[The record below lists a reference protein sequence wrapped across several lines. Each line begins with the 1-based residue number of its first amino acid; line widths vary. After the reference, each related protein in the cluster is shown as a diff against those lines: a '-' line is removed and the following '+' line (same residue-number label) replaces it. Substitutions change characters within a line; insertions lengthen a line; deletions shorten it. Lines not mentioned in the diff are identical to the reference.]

1 MSRKLTGLP
10 AAIDRRSLLLWGVP
24 LLGVNRSA
32 PVWLLGSRT
41 TGQNT
46 PSAHSDKLEHI
57 FELASSSWQTW
68 IKALDSRIP
77 RLMQETSVPGLSIVL
92 IRDAKI
98 YWHGIRR
105 SRRGDPSF
113 PVD

>member
-32 PVWLLGSRT
+32 PEWLLGSRT

-77 RLMQETSVPGLSIVL
+77 RLMQETSRTFQCLDPRREDLLAS
-92 IRDAKI
+92 
-98 YWHGIRR
+98 GIRR
-105 SRRGDPSF
+105 SRRGDPSSG
-113 PVD
+113 